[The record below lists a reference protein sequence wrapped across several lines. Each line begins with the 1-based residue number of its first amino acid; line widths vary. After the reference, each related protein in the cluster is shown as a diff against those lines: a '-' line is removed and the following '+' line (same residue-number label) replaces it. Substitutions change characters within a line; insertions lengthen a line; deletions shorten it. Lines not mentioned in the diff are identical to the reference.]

1 MKKQTF
7 RKVFALMLA
16 LVLAFAMAMP
26 AFAATPSDDDGD
38 EFTITVIPGTYTDK
52 SKKDRYKAYEIFTGR
67 LTEPK
72 EDVNEDEA
80 IDDKDLSE
88 YEKNQLAD
96 IKWGEDIDVAKFIA
110 ALIAD
115 AKGYFDGAFAE
126 LTAFSADYTTDNC
139 ASKVMEILADK
150 GNPNVPDEATPEQIA
165 AAEAAA
171 KAFAKSF
178 AIVAQENLSETA
190 KPVSSSYDA
199 LSDRFSIV
207 VDKPGYYLITD
218 EPGTGTAKRDTIS
231 EHILQVVRDRQV
243 SVKSDAPTSKK
254 EKVSDDGGYEIGE
267 PITYRLIGTLADNFA
282 NYTNAYKYIFH
293 DTMSDGLT
301 LDTTSIKVEVWS
313 LKDDGTLKEKQ
324 NITLTEDKTPDDD
337 SDDGN
342 YIITVTR
349 ADFDNDETTTE
360 TKLTVTFD
368 DLREI
373 TGLKPEYAIVVTYDA
388 CINDKAVI
396 GTPEENVFYLEFSN
410 DPYKKDSTN
419 ETPEDK
425 EVAETFEIDIIKMD
439 SVTKDEL
446 EGVQFRLYKIED
458 IDPAPLEGDT
468 TKKVYGIFDE
478 TNAAT
483 DLYTLLEA
491 DGWTDTVTA
500 ATTLETIAGG
510 ILNLKGLGEGTYY
523 LEEIEGF
530 NGYNTLPGPIEIK
543 IEATYVS
550 AEDVAAAALEG
561 ITLAEG
567 EVKSTKT
574 TVSIEGNL
582 LAEFDTER
590 AEALDPAFIPVNV
603 YNVPASSG
611 PGTGGIGNYAF
622 YIGGGCLLVAAAIL
636 LLIISGKKKFA

>member
-1 MKKQTF
+1 MKKSTF
-7 RKVFALMLA
+7 KKVFALMLA
-16 LVLAFAMAMP
+16 LLLAFAMAMP

-67 LTEPK
+67 LTEPN
-72 EDVNEDEA
+72 EDTNEDEA
-80 IDDKDLSE
+80 IDEDDLTE

-96 IKWGEDIDVAKFIA
+96 IKWGEDIDVAKFVA

-115 AKGYFDGAFAE
+115 AKGYFGGAFAE
-126 LTAFSADYTTDNC
+126 LTDFSEDYTTDNC
-139 ASKVMEILADK
+139 ASKVMEILAAK
-150 GNPNVPDEATPEQIA
+150 GNPTVPEEATPEQIA

-190 KPVSSSYDA
+190 KPVPSSYDA

-267 PITYRLIGTLADNFA
+267 PITYRLIGTLADNFT

-301 LDTTSIKVEVWS
+301 LDATSIKVEVWS

-349 ADFDNDETTTE
+349 ADFDEDETTTE

-388 CINDKAVI
+388 CINDNAIV

-419 ETPEDK
+419 VTPEDK
-425 EVAETFEIDIIKMD
+425 EVAETFEVDIIKMD

-458 IDPAPLEGDT
+458 IVPAPLEGDT
-468 TKKVYGIFDE
+468 TKKVYGVFDK
-478 TNAAT
+478 TKAAT
-483 DLYTLLEA
+483 GLYTLLEA
-491 DGWTDTVTA
+491 DGWTETEA
-500 ATTLETIAGG
+500 SATTLETIAGG

-567 EVKSTKT
+567 EVKSTSV

-582 LAEFDTER
+582 LAELDTER
-590 AEALDPAFIPVNV
+590 AKTLDPAFIPVNV

-611 PGTGGIGNYAF
+611 PGTGGIGNYVF